1 MVVIL
6 FYNNITFKLH
16 LIYTIRV
23 NMKYVVVAVL
33 INRRKKID
41 NFFLYNTYTHKR
53 GVMFSQNRYLRVS
66 IQNYKLN
73 FSSVICDNVYTRNR
87 EKYRAHIKV
96 YRSILRYS
104 QTFGRF
110 LKYLHDY
117 LSTPLYIYYFHKV
130 SVRRRVS

>member
-53 GVMFSQNRYLRVS
+53 GVMFS
-66 IQNYKLN
+66 
-73 FSSVICDNVYTRNR
+73 
-87 EKYRAHIKV
+87 
-96 YRSILRYS
+96 
-104 QTFGRF
+104 
-110 LKYLHDY
+110 
-117 LSTPLYIYYFHKV
+117 
-130 SVRRRVS
+130 